1 MKRLIGQP
9 HLIFSV
15 ENPRYEVIQKGI
27 NHKQALK
34 WLKDL
39 GEYVIDSDGKYG
51 LEEPSIIISNPKH
64 KESILKLAR
73 DAGQESVIYSDG
85 KNHKMIYL
93 NGPQAGQMVSGEGTV
108 FHDKKPNDNYT
119 HFKDQHGKDIY
130 FTHNFNFN
138 KSEK

>member
-93 NGPQAGQMVSGEGTV
+93 MVKYQYLNIKLYHTLLNLIFAIYLCLYSSIYYIYYDKYI
-108 FHDKKPNDNYT
+108 FHL
-119 HFKDQHGKDIY
+119 I
-130 FTHNFNFN
+130 
-138 KSEK
+138 